1 MLSFGVGPGDI
12 WWETEHSYYVIVTDE
27 SGLSS
32 DRFSISL
39 LENDPKTFTHK
50 MVETVQIERWTV
62 SHWRNWLAGCPP
74 SKVAR
79 HCCNSP
85 SLPCLLS
92 IKNTPTYQQ
101 HTLTTW
107 CFRLPSEGS
116 FVSWPISWNC
126 TRLHWGTT
134 NPNPLEPLNLIG
146 NGTLHQKKHVW
157 VVGPNMNINTGRHKH
172 STDPSAFDSVLN
184 VVSPTQH
191 AGRITNNKSL
201 GHCKR
206 EIAVWFPTLQKLRAA
221 AGGAGACA
229 KGGCMSLPNAA
240 RNRGT

>member
-12 WWETEHSYYVIVTDE
+12 WWKTEHSYYVIVTDE

-50 MVETVQIERWTV
+50 MVESLQIERWTV
-62 SHWRNWLAGCPP
+62 SQLAKLVGGMSAIKSSTALLQFSKFTLPPFHQKHAHVPAAHSYYLMFPASKWRKLRFLANLLKLY
-74 SKVAR
+74 SNALR
-79 HCCNSP
+79 HNKSQSP
-85 SLPCLLS
+85 WTLESDRER
-92 IKNTPTYQQ
+92 NTAP
-101 HTLTTW
+101 
-107 CFRLPSEGS
+107 
-116 FVSWPISWNC
+116 
-126 TRLHWGTT
+126 
-134 NPNPLEPLNLIG
+134 
-146 NGTLHQKKHVW
+146 KKHVW

-191 AGRITNNKSL
+191 AGHITNNKSL